1 MAEDKSNASDI
12 EYMDKLNKLYEAV
25 DILNSLEIPV
35 SIEQTKTINMM
46 ERQYLKEEVIP
57 RLTKEIG
64 PIVDEMHNKFR
75 LSVSYSHAAGLDIRV
90 VENKPIQ
97 ESVFTT
103 TDNQPKRQRKY
114 ILRVIF
120 PDNHVSCSKMV
131 WETLVD
137 VVRYAGAKRV
147 QALNIYIMGDN
158 LVSSEL
164 NANERY
170 RVGQKEVEP
179 GLYVCT
185 YSSTDTKYEQIRK
198 INRDLDLGIKIEKV
212 ML

>member
-1 MAEDKSNASDI
+1 ME
-12 EYMDKLNKLYEAV
+12 KLDKLYEAI
-25 DILNSLEIPV
+25 DLLKSLELPI
-35 SIEQTKTINMM
+35 SIEQEKAIAKM
-46 ERQYLKEEVIP
+46 EQQYLEEEVIP
-57 RLTKEIG
+57 QITKEMN
-64 PIVDEMHNKFR
+64 PIVEQLHNKFK
-75 LSVSYSHAAGLDIRV
+75 LSVNYNLSTGLDIQV
-90 VENKPIQ
+90 VDNKPVQTSIFNDS
-97 ESVFTT
+97 ETSS
-103 TDNQPKRQRKY
+103 KRQRKY
-114 ILRVIF
+114 IIRVIF
-120 PDNHVSCSKMV
+120 PDNHVSCSRMV

-147 QALNIYIMGDN
+147 QSLNIFMMGDN

-164 NANERY
+164 HSNERY

-198 INRDLDLGIKIEKV
+198 INKEFDLGLTIEKV

>member
-1 MAEDKSNASDI
+1 
-12 EYMDKLNKLYEAV
+12 MDKLNKLYEAIDV
-25 DILNSLEIPV
+25 LKSLEIPV
-35 SIEQTKTINMM
+35 SVEQVKAISMM
-46 ERQYLKEEVIP
+46 ERLYLKEEVIP
-57 RLTKEIG
+57 QITKEMN
-64 PIVDEMHNKFR
+64 PIVQVMHNKFR
-75 LSVSYSHAAGLDIRV
+75 LSVNYSQTTGLDIRI
-90 VENKPIQ
+90 VENRPVP
-97 ESVFTT
+97 ESVFIA

-114 ILRVIF
+114 IIRVIF

-137 VVRYAGAKRV
+137 VVRFAGAQRV

-198 INRDLDLGIKIEKV
+198 INRELGLGLKIEKV

>member
-1 MAEDKSNASDI
+1 ME
-12 EYMDKLNKLYEAV
+12 KLNRLYEAV
-25 DILNSLEIPV
+25 DLLKSLEIPV
-35 SIEQTKTINMM
+35 SIEQTKAIVMM
-46 ERQYLKEEVIP
+46 ERQYLREEVIP
-57 RLTKEIG
+57 QVTKELG
-64 PIVDEMHNKFR
+64 PIVEQMHNKFS
-75 LSVSYSHAAGLDIRV
+75 LSVSYSLTAGLDIQV
-90 VENKPIQ
+90 VENRPIQ
-97 ESVFTT
+97 ESAFIITN
-103 TDNQPKRQRKY
+103 NQSKRQRKY
-114 ILRVIF
+114 IIRVIF

-137 VVRYAGAKRV
+137 VVRYAGAQRV
-147 QALNIYIMGDN
+147 RALNIFIMGDN

-179 GLYVCT
+179 GVYVCT

-198 INRDLDLGIKIEKV
+198 INRDLGLGLKIEKV

>member
-1 MAEDKSNASDI
+1 
-12 EYMDKLNKLYEAV
+12 MDKLNKLYEAIDV
-25 DILNSLEIPV
+25 LKSLEIPV
-35 SIEQTKTINMM
+35 SVEQVKAISMM
-46 ERQYLKEEVIP
+46 ERLYLKEEVIP
-57 RLTKEIG
+57 QITKEMN
-64 PIVDEMHNKFR
+64 PIVQVMHNKFR
-75 LSVSYSHAAGLDIRV
+75 LSVNYSQTTGLDIRI
-90 VENKPIQ
+90 VENRPFP
-97 ESVFTT
+97 ESVFIA

-114 ILRVIF
+114 IIRVIF

-137 VVRYAGAKRV
+137 VVRFAGAQRV

-198 INRDLDLGIKIEKV
+198 INRELGLGLKIEKV